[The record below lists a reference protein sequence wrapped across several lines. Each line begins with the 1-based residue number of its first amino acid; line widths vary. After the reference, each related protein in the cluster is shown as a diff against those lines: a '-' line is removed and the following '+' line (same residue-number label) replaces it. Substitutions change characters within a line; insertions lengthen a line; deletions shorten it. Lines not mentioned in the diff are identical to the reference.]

1 MNSWGSITYPAHLY
15 NALRNEGLLHGQWKD
30 MDVVQTL
37 LGSFNALFAWKKTQE
52 ALRQKKDYEAELAKK
67 DAEIKTLKEEILVLQ
82 IENAVL
88 SEAIKEIA
96 DVVNPKQE
104 EE

>member
-1 MNSWGSITYPAHLY
+1 MSSSRRPSHQTHLKE
-15 NALRNEGLLHGQWKD
+15 AKD
-30 MDVVQTL
+30 LEEQL
-37 LGSFNALFAWKKTQE
+37 SRKTQE

-88 SEAIKEIA
+88 NEAIKEIA